1 MSGGKVVTA
10 AGALR
15 ARTATAFILGPL
27 VMAAVLWLPVSGFA
41 AFIALVTLVGAWEWS
56 GLTGIAARAGRAA
69 YVILVAVGLASL
81 WFAPPQWRLGLVA
94 VGGAWWAI
102 QSVLLARVLRIEPRT
117 ALDVAGALSGLLV
130 LCVAW
135 AALVEL
141 HAFDPAGSALG
152 ALHGFVAAGPALVLF
167 LLLLIWFADSAAYFA
182 GRRWGGTKLAPVL
195 SPGKTRAG
203 VYGALALAGVGGLA
217 LGYLLAPGSGGT
229 WSAVLVCVVT
239 VLMSVVGDLYESLLK
254 RRRGV
259 KDSGQLL
266 PGHGGL
272 LDRIDSLTAA
282 APLFLLGLTLIAVV
296 NP

>member
-1 MSGGKVVTA
+1 MSVGNALAA

-15 ARTATAFILGPL
+15 ARTATAFTLGPL
-27 VMAAVLWLPVSGFA
+27 VMAAVLWLPTPGFA
-41 AFIALVTLVGAWEWS
+41 VFIAAVILVGAWEWG

-69 YVILVAVGLASL
+69 YVILVAAGLTSL
-81 WFAPPQWRLGLVA
+81 WFAPQWRPGLVA
-94 VGGAWWAI
+94 VGGAWWVI
-102 QSVLLARVLRIEPRT
+102 QSVVLARVRRIDPRSE
-117 ALDVAGALSGLLV
+117 LDGANALSGLLV

-141 HAFDPAGSALG
+141 HAFDPAGAPLG
-152 ALHGFVAAGPALVLF
+152 ALHGVVAAGPALVLF
-167 LLLLIWFADSAAYFA
+167 LLLLIWFADSAAYFV

-229 WSAVLVCVVT
+229 WSAVLVCAVT

-282 APLFLLGLTLIAVV
+282 APLFVLGLTLIAVV

>member
-1 MSGGKVVTA
+1 MSDGNAVTA

-15 ARTATAFILGPL
+15 ARTATAFTLGPL
-27 VMAAVLWLPVSGFA
+27 VMAAVLWLPAPGFA
-41 AFIALVTLVGAWEWS
+41 AFIALVILVGAWEWG
-56 GLTGIAARAGRAA
+56 GLTGIAARAGRVA
-69 YVILVAVGLASL
+69 YVILVAAGLASL
-81 WFAPPQWRLGLVA
+81 WFAPQWRLGLVA

-102 QSVLLARVLRIEPRT
+102 QSVLLARVLRIEPRS
-117 ALDVAGALSGLLV
+117 ALDGAGALSGLLV

-141 HAFDPAGSALG
+141 HAFDPAGSTLG
-152 ALHGFVAAGPALVLF
+152 ALHGVVAAGPALVLF

-217 LGYLLAPGSGGT
+217 LAYLLAPGIGGT
-229 WSAVLVCVVT
+229 WSAMLVCAVT

-282 APLFLLGLTLIAVV
+282 APLFVLGLTLIAVV